1 MNILS
6 KMFLWCFFGILACFS
21 VSQFLAPDDAHGQMY
36 RSVDANGRIVYSDR
50 PHLTGATSYTP
61 KQIGYISASGFPEPQ
76 KNSDHTTP
84 AETPS
89 STVQTHAD
97 KPLPEFRF
105 SNTSAGQK
113 QGYVLMTGRISGGYA
128 CERLQVTARAISD
141 TGRSK
146 YGRDV
151 VSYNGFG
158 STLYEIKKSSSWKGK
173 GRRPQWEPANIN
185 AVCLD

>member
-1 MNILS
+1 MDVLS
-6 KMFLWCFFGILACFS
+6 KGFLCFFLIVVCSS
-21 VSQFLAPDDAHGQMY
+21 VNQPLAPGAAHGQMY

-50 PHLTGATSYTP
+50 PHLSGATSYEP
-61 KQIGYISASGFPEPQ
+61 KQIGYISASGVPEPIIT
-76 KNSDHTTP
+76 SDHTTP
-84 AETPS
+84 AETTS
-89 STVQTHAD
+89 STVPTQAD

-128 CERLQVTARAISD
+128 CERLQVTARAVSD

-146 YGRDV
+146 FGRDI

-173 GRRPQWEPANIN
+173 GRRPQWEPANIK